1 MRRARPRKPLPRQRE
16 TAASRADRSHLCY
29 PRHSLQGRSS
39 HGQSALEPTR
49 RLYHQEGIYWRL
61 PRAAFRHP
69 RPVWQFV
76 RTADSAGGEAYTQS
90 VARPDRLAFS
100 EHGQWDCFQ
109 HQRLR
114 HLRST
119 LTGRPIDRCELTLGE
134 PRQFFRSMPRPSIA
148 MRAPA
153 AAELASSKPSLTT
166 ARARRGVHAARSD
179 GTRCYRVAQCL
190 RAHAR
195 PGQHRRSST
204 HRRSTPTRRFT
215 IENPCLNANMDLG
228 WVPPVR
234 TAGSRAASSRFA
246 LRAPRGPKRRPP
258 AAAGP
263 QHLADAERRVTMRC
277 VRDAEGC
284 DVMRAPRD
292 HQ

>member
-1 MRRARPRKPLPRQRE
+1 MRRARPGSPSAATR

-49 RLYHQEGIYWRL
+49 RLYTKRGFTGASA
-61 PRAAFRHP
+61 AAFRHP

-109 HQRLR
+109 HTRLR

-166 ARARRGVHAARSD
+166 ARALTGCS
-179 GTRCYRVAQCL
+179 RCQV
-190 RAHAR
+190 
-195 PGQHRRSST
+195 
-204 HRRSTPTRRFT
+204 
-215 IENPCLNANMDLG
+215 
-228 WVPPVR
+228 
-234 TAGSRAASSRFA
+234 
-246 LRAPRGPKRRPP
+246 
-258 AAAGP
+258 
-263 QHLADAERRVTMRC
+263 
-277 VRDAEGC
+277 
-284 DVMRAPRD
+284 
-292 HQ
+292 